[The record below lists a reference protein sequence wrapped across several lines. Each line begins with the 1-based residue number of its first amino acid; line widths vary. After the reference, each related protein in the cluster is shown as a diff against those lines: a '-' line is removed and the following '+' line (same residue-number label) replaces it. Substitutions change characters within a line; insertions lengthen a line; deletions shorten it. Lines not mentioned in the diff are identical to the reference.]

1 MRSFGGG
8 GRASEWCGW
17 KVLSR
22 VCAEPNALRC
32 STAWRGEGEEA
43 GQPPRTRT
51 DIRTHSE
58 TCGPRAAAGTPSSRP
73 LTRDA
78 EGHPL
83 SSRASVHGAAGA
95 RRDGGLQRLL
105 VRDSAWQ
112 GDGVGRVKA
121 RVWLCAQSVRCAYVS
136 IIDFFSSPVDVLAR
150 PLLPQSPPLS
160 LSLTVSTSPS
170 PPYKKWKTHSTALSA
185 STSAQPT
192 REPLSPSPSP
202 WAPSSRLS
210 FLWDPPLISAFSPQ
224 LRGCMAER
232 PCRDH
237 RQRPSVFFFTF
248 RLALFFFASAM
259 LNVCASCRG

>member
-58 TCGPRAAAGTPSSRP
+58 TCGPRAAAGTPSSPP

-105 VRDSAWQ
+105 VWDSAWQ

-136 IIDFFSSPVDVLAR
+136 IIDFFFVAGRRPRSSSPPSVPA
-150 PLLPQSPPLS
+150 PLS
-160 LSLTVSTSPS
+160 LSLHPPSHFRRPRQARPARPAQSPIVEFAIGTRKEEKKRITTSETR
-170 PPYKKWKTHSTALSA
+170 KKKRDFKRR
-185 STSAQPT
+185 PT
-192 REPLSPSPSP
+192 RCIGATKTKTSL
-202 WAPSSRLS
+202 
-210 FLWDPPLISAFSPQ
+210 FLCTHHN
-224 LRGCMAER
+224 GK
-232 PCRDH
+232 
-237 RQRPSVFFFTF
+237 T
-248 RLALFFFASAM
+248 
-259 LNVCASCRG
+259 

>member
-160 LSLTVSTSPS
+160 LSLSPFPPPPPHPTKNGRRIRRRYRHRPRHNLLVSPS
-170 PPYKKWKTHSTALSA
+170 LPAHPRGLRRPVSLSCGIHRSSLRFHHSCVGVWQNDRVEIIANDR
-185 STSAQPT
+185 QC
-192 REPLSPSPSP
+192 
-202 WAPSSRLS
+202 
-210 FLWDPPLISAFSPQ
+210 FFS
-224 LRGCMAER
+224 L
-232 PCRDH
+232 
-237 RQRPSVFFFTF
+237 
-248 RLALFFFASAM
+248 FASPFFSLRAP
-259 LNVCASCRG
+259 C